1 MSEALTFS
9 GDQNTGAIAVD
20 LYRRR
25 PMSIIP
31 AETDKSGNERL
42 TATAPEFVEML
53 EAEYSKEGKTPGPG
67 KSSTPGEIRTHDLRI
82 RNPMLYPAELR
93 GLVFLIRFSAIK
105 GIGFA
110 NPNTL
115 ATPATDPVLMR

>member
-1 MSEALTFS
+1 
-9 GDQNTGAIAVD
+9 
-20 LYRRR
+20 
-25 PMSIIP
+25 MSIIP

-53 EAEYSKEGKTPGPG
+53 EAGYSKEGKTPGPG

-110 NPNTL
+110 
-115 ATPATDPVLMR
+115 TPEYARDTRNGSSPDEMNCRARSMSTSKKPSKPRSDFP